1 MKRSGGV
8 ALSTSDEIPLRPSD
22 APLNLEFQHLIE
34 SVYFSGR
41 YGRTID
47 YSRPCD
53 PALIEEEL
61 RMADTFIKSDRKR
74 E

>member
-1 MKRSGGV
+1 
-8 ALSTSDEIPLRPSD
+8 
-22 APLNLEFQHLIE
+22 LNLEFQHLIE

-41 YGRTID
+41 YGRKID